1 MSSGY
6 INFKQ
11 ENAAAVSAKEWI
23 SLNRWGSNNYSLNII
38 ITGTATVDVEGTL
51 KKLNQDD
58 FHSTDP
64 AAGTPAANDIFTIS
78 GATGLTATIALSL
91 FDTPLEAIRVNQTA
105 GAAGTVDFHVM
116 QAG

>member
-1 MSSGY
+1 MGAY
-6 INFKQ
+6 INVKQ
-11 ENAAAVSAKEWI
+11 ENAAAVSAKDWI
-23 SLNRWGSNNYSLNII
+23 VLNRAGKGNSSLNII

-51 KKLNQDD
+51 KKVSQPTNT
-58 FHSTDP
+58 TDL
-64 AAGTPAANDIFTIS
+64 AAGTPAADDIFTIS

-116 QAG
+116 QVG